1 MVWLLV
7 ALGGAIGSVMRY
19 GVGRLAVSYWGEST
33 VLGTI
38 IVNVSGSFALGL
50 FITLGLEKVAVP
62 VEFRVMVA
70 VGLLGGY
77 TTFSALSFDAVRL
90 AESGEVLRAGLSV
103 AGNVGLGLAAA
114 YLGILA
120 GRSF

>member
-1 MVWLLV
+1 MIWLLV
-7 ALGGAIGSVMRY
+7 GLGGAVGSVMRY
-19 GVGRLAVSYWGEST
+19 GVARLAVSYWGEST
-33 VLGTI
+33 VLGTL

-50 FITLGLEKVAVP
+50 FLTVALEKASVP
-62 VEFRVMVA
+62 TEYRTMIA

-77 TTFSALSFDAVRL
+77 TTFSTLSFEVVRL
-90 AESGEVLRAGLSV
+90 AESGEVVRGVLSV

>member
-1 MVWLLV
+1 
-7 ALGGAIGSVMRY
+7 MRY
-19 GVGRLAVSYWGEST
+19 GVARLAVSYWGEST
-33 VLGTI
+33 VLGTL

-50 FITLGLEKVAVP
+50 FLTVALEKASVP
-62 VEFRVMVA
+62 TEYRTMIA

-77 TTFSALSFDAVRL
+77 TTFSTLSFEVVRL
-90 AESGEVLRAGLSV
+90 AESGEVVRGVLSV